1 MTTTTYSLVTILEL
15 PQGRYRNLA
24 GMTLVDALVLFHEDG
39 AKFLRE
45 NPAAAKYY
53 EPRWQVRHVAGE
65 TTCPWGHEQYNVG
78 DDGLL
83 SVRAFNHDS
92 SD

>member
-1 MTTTTYSLVTILEL
+1 MTTTTALVTILEL
-15 PQGRYRNLA
+15 PQGRYSNLA
-24 GMTLVDALVLFHEDG
+24 GMTLVDALVMFHEDG

-45 NPAAAKYY
+45 NPSCAKYY
-53 EPRWQVRHVAGE
+53 EPRWQVRHVPPDTA
-65 TTCPWGHEQYNVG
+65 CPWGHEQYNVAE
-78 DDGLL
+78 DGML